1 MENCLGVI
9 RLIMRGKKEVSYN
22 EDSRLR
28 WKECRVVF
36 NAAGGQIR

>member
-9 RLIMRGKKEVSYN
+9 RLIMRGKKVSYN

-28 WKECRVVF
+28 GKDCRIVF
-36 NAAGGQIR
+36 NAVGGQIR